1 MNVENSTWILRL
13 LGKEDKNLAALCL
26 FITLLLV
33 CKENCGLR
41 IFFLMPKN
49 LKLKMCTLWHTKSFH
64 EWNFTFYVFVLHN
77 KKLNRQGLC
86 F

>member
-13 LGKEDKNLAALCL
+13 LGKEDENLAALCL

-41 IFFLMPKN
+41 IFFLMPKKFEIEN
-49 LKLKMCTLWHTKSFH
+49 VH
-64 EWNFTFYVFVLHN
+64 FVAHKILPWME
-77 KKLNRQGLC
+77 LYFLC
-86 F
+86 FCFAQ